1 MTDAFAAVIFDM
13 DGVLVDTEPV
23 HQAAMTAFMLPDVL
37 TDEHY
42 HGLVGMGT
50 ETTMRWLRDTF
61 GRSESVAEL
70 RRGYHEAVSET
81 LAHARLTALPGVRDL
96 IAAVDARALPI
107 AVASQSAPAW
117 VRATLRACGL
127 HRAFPLAVTADE
139 VPRAKPAPDIYL
151 HTAARLGVDPRRC
164 LAIEDSVLGVRSA
177 RDAGMTVVQTRET
190 GFAASPQPGA
200 FVLQS
205 LCGFNPAWL
214 DEGLPGF

>member
-1 MTDAFAAVIFDM
+1 MTRPVAAVIFDM

-23 HQAAMTAFMLPDVL
+23 HQAAMTAFLLPDVL
-37 TDEHY
+37 TDAHY

-50 ETTMRWLRDTF
+50 DATMQWLRDTF
-61 GRSESVAEL
+61 GRRESVAEL
-70 RRGYHEAVSET
+70 RRGYHAAVSET
-81 LAHARLTALPGVRDL
+81 LSRARLRALPGVREL
-96 IAAVDARALPI
+96 IDAVHARGLPI

-127 HRAFPLAVTADE
+127 QRAFPLAVTADE

-164 LAIEDSVLGVRSA
+164 LAIEDSIFGVRSA
-177 RDAGMTVVQTRET
+177 RDAGMAVVQTRQT
-190 GFAASPQPGA
+190 AFAAPPQPGA

-205 LCGFNPAWL
+205 LAGFDAGWL
-214 DEGLPGF
+214 DTGLPGS